1 MHGTAAYFFGC
12 TAMQYLIYFAVATP
26 LLLGWLFYEA
36 ATLPPPAPLFA
47 SGYEH
52 TSAVPA
58 QQLAAT
64 PVANTAPK
72 KFAKSGSATSE

>member
-1 MHGTAAYFFGC
+1 
-12 TAMQYLIYFAVATP
+12 MQYLIYFVVGTP

-52 TSAVPA
+52 ISAVPA
-58 QQLAAT
+58 QQLAGA
-64 PVANTAPK
+64 VQRK
-72 KFAKSGSATSE
+72 KYAAVPCISTG